1 MTKPKW
7 KKVAIVGVGLI
18 GGSFAEAIRKAG
30 LVEEV
35 VGVGRTIE
43 NLKIAQRRGLVDR
56 CTTNLKKGVQG
67 ADLVFVSVPVLTI
80 PSLVE
85 KIEPIL
91 SPKAIIT
98 DAGSVKGPIVW
109 RLSSCLRYPERFVG
123 GHPIAGT
130 EQSGA
135 GAAFAS
141 LFQGKLC
148 LLTPTLKTDRVALE
162 KVRKTWLA
170 IGAKV
175 QTIDPQEH
183 DRIFACV
190 SHLPHVVAYALV
202 GTVLEMDRAMLRY
215 SGGGFRDFTRIAESS
230 AEMWRDISLMNRK
243 ALLKALD
250 RYEKVIGR
258 LSKMI
263 RNGDSK
269 RLLHFFQK
277 AQETKK
283 GMKSL

>member
-1 MTKPKW
+1 MAKPKW
-7 KKVAIVGVGLI
+7 KKVVIVGVGLI
-18 GGSFAEAIRKAG
+18 GGSFAKAIRKKG
-30 LVEEV
+30 LTEEI
-35 VGVGRTIE
+35 VGIGRTIE
-43 NLKIAQRRGLVDR
+43 NLKIAQHRGLIDR
-56 CTTNLKKGVQG
+56 YTRDLKEGVQG

-85 KIEPIL
+85 RIESVL
-91 SPKAIIT
+91 SPEAVIT
-98 DAGSVKGPIVW
+98 DAGSVKGPIVG
-109 RLSSCLRYPERFVG
+109 RLSSRLRHPERFVG

-141 LFQGKLC
+141 LFKGKLC
-148 LLTPTLKTDRVALE
+148 FLTPTPRTDRVVLE
-162 KVRKTWLA
+162 KIRRTWLA

-190 SHLPHVVAYALV
+190 SHLPHLVAYALV
-202 GTVLEMDRAMLRY
+202 GTVLETDRSMLRY
-215 SGGGFRDFTRIAESS
+215 SGGGFRDFTRIAESP
-230 AEMWRDISLMNRK
+230 AEMWRDISLMNQK

-250 RYEKVIGR
+250 RYEKVIGE
-258 LSKMI
+258 LSEMI
-263 RNGDSK
+263 QSGDSR

-277 AQETKK
+277 AQKTKK